1 MFFNSM
7 ITDKP
12 YQVLTSLESFR
23 NERVLFKSQVTGDAW
38 PSSAR
43 VVRCLVK
50 SINERNP
57 CNQLYFSGKTA
68 PVTGRK
74 EGMMSGQYF
83 PYVLG

>member
-1 MFFNSM
+1 MVN
-7 ITDKP
+7 DKP
-12 YQVLTSLESFR
+12 YQGLTSDEGSRKRTVPFR
-23 NERVLFKSQVTGDAW
+23 NIETGDAW

-57 CNQLYFSGKTA
+57 CNQLYFSGRTA

-83 PYVLG
+83 PYALG

>member
-1 MFFNSM
+1 M
-7 ITDKP
+7 
-12 YQVLTSLESFR
+12 
-23 NERVLFKSQVTGDAW
+23 TGDAW

-57 CNQLYFSGKTA
+57 YNQLYFSGRTA

-83 PYVLG
+83 PYALG

>member
-1 MFFNSM
+1 MVN
-7 ITDKP
+7 DKP
-12 YQVLTSLESFR
+12 YQGLTSREGSGNRTVPFR
-23 NERVLFKSQVTGDAW
+23 NSKTGDAW

-57 CNQLYFSGKTA
+57 CNQLYFSGRTA

-83 PYVLG
+83 PYALG

>member
-1 MFFNSM
+1 M
-7 ITDKP
+7 
-12 YQVLTSLESFR
+12 
-23 NERVLFKSQVTGDAW
+23 TGDAW

-57 CNQLYFSGKTA
+57 YKQLYFSARTA

-83 PYVLG
+83 PYALG

>member
-1 MFFNSM
+1 MVN
-7 ITDKP
+7 DKP
-12 YQVLTSLESFR
+12 YQGLTSEEGSR
-23 NERVLFKSQVTGDAW
+23 KGTVLFKNFVTDDAW

-57 CNQLYFSGKTA
+57 CNQLYFSGRTA

-83 PYVLG
+83 SYALG

>member
-1 MFFNSM
+1 M
-7 ITDKP
+7 
-12 YQVLTSLESFR
+12 
-23 NERVLFKSQVTGDAW
+23 TGDAW

-57 CNQLYFSGKTA
+57 YCLLYFSGKTA

>member
-12 YQVLTSLESFR
+12 YQGLTSLESFR
-23 NERVLFKSQVTGDAW
+23 NEGVLFKSQVTGDAW

-57 CNQLYFSGKTA
+57 CRQLYFSGETA

-74 EGMMSGQYF
+74 EGMMSGQYWS
-83 PYVLG
+83 YALG

>member
-1 MFFNSM
+1 M
-7 ITDKP
+7 TDP
-12 YQVLTSLESFR
+12 
-23 NERVLFKSQVTGDAW
+23 AW

-57 CNQLYFSGKTA
+57 YRQLYFSGETA

-74 EGMMSGQYF
+74 EGMMSGQYWS
-83 PYVLG
+83 YVLG

>member
-1 MFFNSM
+1 MFFNS
-7 ITDKP
+7 
-12 YQVLTSLESFR
+12 VGSE
-23 NERVLFKSQVTGDAW
+23 TGDAW

-57 CNQLYFSGKTA
+57 CQQLDFSAETA
-68 PVTGRK
+68 PVTRRK

-83 PYVLG
+83 PYALG

>member
-1 MFFNSM
+1 MLN
-7 ITDKP
+7 DKP
-12 YQVLTSLESFR
+12 YQGLTSREGLRKETVPFR
-23 NERVLFKSQVTGDAW
+23 NPMTGDAW

-57 CNQLYFSGKTA
+57 CRQLYFSGETA

-74 EGMMSGQYF
+74 EGMMSGQYV
-83 PYVLG
+83 PYALG